1 MDFTA
6 DVGDKEE
13 EDEEIAVVGLRSLV
27 TTGAAVASLFLFSV
41 PGSVID
47 DSTAGDSVDE
57 D

>member
-27 TTGAAVASLFLFSV
+27 TTGAAAALLFLFSV

-47 DSTAGDSVDE
+47 DSTAGDSVGE